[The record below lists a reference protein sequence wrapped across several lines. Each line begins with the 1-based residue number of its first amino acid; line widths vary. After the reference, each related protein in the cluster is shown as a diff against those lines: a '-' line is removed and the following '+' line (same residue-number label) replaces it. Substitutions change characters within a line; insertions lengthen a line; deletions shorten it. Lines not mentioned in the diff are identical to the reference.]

1 MYRRSRRHKKF
12 PDLALAILG
21 VVAFVTL
28 GALLFINDKQEK
40 EQQAKYEQIAREER
54 EKQKEIETQYNIILT
69 QDNIAFLDDSEAE
82 EVISTEKMIEIA
94 RFTSGYLNNATVNF
108 SLDKGNV
115 EKYVNG
121 KPCTCHQN

>member
-40 EQQAKYEQIAREER
+40 EQQYDYFEP
-54 EKQKEIETQYNIILT
+54 
-69 QDNIAFLDDSEAE
+69 DSLPVA
-82 EVISTEKMIEIA
+82 STEILD
-94 RFTSGYLNNATVNF
+94 YLKGKKAGIVTVGITQEDATPY
-108 SLDKGNV
+108 LKEKGWHICSPFVFLV
-115 EKYVNG
+115 EGQYHTRWSFLV
-121 KPCTCHQN
+121 

>member
-82 EVISTEKMIEIA
+82 EVISMVQKKYRTGVFLACHLLTCTEEGESVEYLK
-94 RFTSGYLNNATVNF
+94 GYLELCEA
-108 SLDKGNV
+108 K
-115 EKYVNG
+115 
-121 KPCTCHQN
+121 

>member
-82 EVISTEKMIEIA
+82 EVISTEKMIVSYRI
-94 RFTSGYLNNATVNF
+94 TCNN
-108 SLDKGNV
+108 GNQRTLI
-115 EKYVNG
+115 N
-121 KPCTCHQN
+121 P

>member
-40 EQQAKYEQIAREER
+40 EQQD
-54 EKQKEIETQYNIILT
+54 T
-69 QDNIAFLDDSEAE
+69 
-82 EVISTEKMIEIA
+82 
-94 RFTSGYLNNATVNF
+94 
-108 SLDKGNV
+108 GN
-115 EKYVNG
+115 Y
-121 KPCTCHQN
+121 C

>member
-82 EVISTEKMIEIA
+82 EVISTEKMIEMGL
-94 RFTSGYLNNATVNF
+94 S
-108 SLDKGNV
+108 
-115 EKYVNG
+115 
-121 KPCTCHQN
+121 H